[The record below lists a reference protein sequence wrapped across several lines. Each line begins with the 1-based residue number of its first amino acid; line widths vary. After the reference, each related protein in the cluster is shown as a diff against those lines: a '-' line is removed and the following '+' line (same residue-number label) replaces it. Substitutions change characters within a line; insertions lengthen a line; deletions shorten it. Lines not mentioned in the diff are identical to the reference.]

1 MYDKMSFIFIEFYS
15 ILNKIFSRNKDRILI
30 LPGSF
35 WVVFVKAVP
44 PELVLMGGDGKEISV
59 GREQS
64 TRGEIK
70 GILGCS
76 RD

>member
-1 MYDKMSFIFIEFYS
+1 MIALSYENSFK
-15 ILNKIFSRNKDRILI
+15 KIKKFCL
-30 LPGSF
+30 
-35 WVVFVKAVP
+35 VVFVKAVP

-64 TRGEIK
+64 TRGETK